1 MEERTGYDR
10 LQFKGDSNKKERQD
24 CLNRSAYFGIV
35 FFGYSKKIKGRI
47 MCMSVAGL
55 YETNLS
61 ENEVGWMRCGCS
73 VLGTALHSN
82 HLGYQ
87 AAPGGYYLQ

>member
-1 MEERTGYDR
+1 MVEERTGYDR
-10 LQFKGDSNKKERQD
+10 LQFKGDGNKRETRLFEQIRVF
-24 CLNRSAYFGIV
+24 CIV
-35 FFGYSKKIKGRI
+35 SFGYSKKIKGRI

-82 HLGYQ
+82 Q

>member
-1 MEERTGYDR
+1 
-10 LQFKGDSNKKERQD
+10 
-24 CLNRSAYFGIV
+24 
-35 FFGYSKKIKGRI
+35 

-82 HLGYQ
+82 Q